1 MQGRAEEKPGLN
13 FDLTRWRPYRD
24 RVLFMIHRT
33 YCGHRMGRWGHKKP
47 GTWPGFHHLV
57 AGVNSNGL
65 ELAFRRN
72 FQKPGLKS

>member
-57 AGVNSNGL
+57 AGARYANYMQIEIEPFPLV
-65 ELAFRRN
+65 A
-72 FQKPGLKS
+72 